1 MNRLVKLKLLYP
13 TIDMKILIILLEHL
27 LTNHKNQKIIQMKI
41 IINSKNMYLKISPN
55 LLCIILNR
63 LG

>member
-1 MNRLVKLKLLYP
+1 MNRLVKLKLFYP
-13 TIDMKILIILLEHL
+13 TTDMKILVILLEHR
-27 LTNHKNQKIIQMKI
+27 LTNHKNRKTIQLKI
-41 IINSKNMYLKISPN
+41 IIKSKNMYLKISPN

>member
-1 MNRLVKLKLLYP
+1 MNRLVKLKLFYP
-13 TIDMKILIILLEHL
+13 TTDMKILIILLEHR
-27 LTNHKNQKIIQMKI
+27 LTNHKNRKTIQLKI
-41 IINSKNMYLKISPN
+41 IIKSKNMYLKISPN